1 MSPTTSLT
9 PSPAASPAP
18 ITTFKELIRH
28 ESRITDRDLMA
39 IMKVSFTTLKE
50 RERDP
55 SKLSM
60 EQLFRVAAHLEK
72 PLDYVMG
79 LVLAEVQEKVQQET
93 EALRAGNQP
102 LGRKYKR
109 KGSEPT
115 APPAPAKRKG
125 RPVGNTRKPAEKL
138 VE

>member
-1 MSPTTSLT
+1 MSTASTTE
-9 PSPAASPAP
+9 

-28 ESRITDRDLMA
+28 KSRYTDRDLMA
-39 IMKVSFTTLKE
+39 IMKISFTTLKE

-60 EQLFRVAAHLEK
+60 EQLFRIAAHFDQSLE
-72 PLDYVMG
+72 YVMG

-93 EALRAGNQP
+93 EALRAGSQQ

-109 KGSEPT
+109 KGSEP
-115 APPAPAKRKG
+115 AAAPAPLKPKG
-125 RPVGNTRKPAEKL
+125 RREAVG
-138 VE
+138 

>member
-1 MSPTTSLT
+1 MSPTTT
-9 PSPAASPAP
+9 ASTTE

-28 ESRITDRDLMA
+28 KSRYTDRDLMN

-60 EQLFRVAAHLEK
+60 EQLFRIAAHFDQSLE
-72 PLDYVMG
+72 YVMG

-93 EALRAGNQP
+93 EALRAGSQQ

-109 KGSEPT
+109 KGSEPAAAP
-115 APPAPAKRKG
+115 APPKPKG
-125 RPVGNTRKPAEKL
+125 RPLGSKRKAVEKQ
-138 VE
+138 